1 MNGAALAPALLFAA
15 LGLVLSFASSRRV
28 IAWSLGAAVV
38 AAGMAVAGPIDGA
51 KIDALL
57 VGCWISIVVTIM
69 GVYLPRPPG
78 LAITLPLSVNA
89 GVWAGLT
96 VAASGA
102 PFDIVPALGWALL
115 CVPGAWLVGRGR
127 GIALKVAGSW
137 LAAAAVL
144 SLGLGMVP
152 TLGYE
157 PDHRE

>member
-1 MNGAALAPALLFAA
+1 MNGATLAPSLLFAA
-15 LGLVLSFASSRRV
+15 LGLVLSFASSHRV

-38 AAGMAVAGPIDGA
+38 AAGVAVVSAINGA

-57 VGCWISIVVTIM
+57 VGCWISIIVTVF
-69 GVYLPRPPG
+69 GVYLPRPPV
-78 LAITLPLSVNA
+78 LTITIPLSINV

-96 VAASGA
+96 VAASA
-102 PFDIVPALGWALL
+102 TRFAIVPALGWTLL
-115 CVPGAWLVGRGR
+115 CLPGAWLVGRGR
-127 GIALKVAGSW
+127 GIAIRVAGSW